1 MTTDMG
7 TDLHLPYGFA
17 QYPSSSPRRSA
28 PRGHDTFEGHS
39 GLMECELEALSPLLV
54 MDSTERADSEQGTV
68 GKFMQS
74 DENGY
79 VIPGTSLKGMI
90 RSVFEVLVPSCVGLH
105 DGSTN
110 RLVPNRFDTCSHRTN
125 LCPTCRTFGYMG
137 RGRGSTV
144 HRGNVNIGEGQAVGG
159 PLQSRRVEIVGQ
171 FKPNPDESDRYWNAD
186 RSPKGR
192 KFYYHQHEI
201 NKPTTQKEKD
211 WSKSLD
217 PLAPGATFRFT
228 VGFQNLPSEA
238 LSTLVA
244 ALTLAD
250 EAPLPEGGTTAVRH
264 KLGYG
269 KAAGLGSVDVRVR
282 SVQLDPDP
290 ETRYQEFGASR
301 EEPSDLDAWV
311 QERQDRFFENP
322 SPPVQDLVEVL
333 RYPPPKNRNY
343 GYPNDW

>member
-1 MTTDMG
+1 
-7 TDLHLPYGFA
+7 
-17 QYPSSSPRRSA
+17 
-28 PRGHDTFEGHS
+28 
-39 GLMECELEALSPLLV
+39 MECELEALSPLLV
-54 MDSTERADSEQGTV
+54 MDSTERADSKQGTV

-105 DGSTN
+105 DHTTTQLIPD
-110 RLVPNRFDTCSHRTN
+110 RLNLKPCSRRTN
-125 LCPTCRTFGYMG
+125 LCPTCRTFGFTGGG
-137 RGRGSTV
+137 RS
-144 HRGNVNIGEGQAVGG
+144 HRGNVNIGDARAVERPSQGR
-159 PLQSRRVEIVGQ
+159 QVQIVGQ
-171 FKPNPDESDRYWNAD
+171 FNPNPDESDRYRNAD

-192 KFYYHQHEI
+192 KFYYHQHEL
-201 NKPTTQKEKD
+201 NEATTQNEK
-211 WSKSLD
+211 KYGKHLV

-244 ALTLAD
+244 ALALAD
-250 EAPLPEGGTTAVRH
+250 EAPLPGGGTTAVRH

-290 ETRYQEFGASR
+290 ETRYREFGASR

-322 SPPVQDLVEVL
+322 SPPVQDLIEVL
-333 RYPPPKNRNY
+333 RYPPPENRTY
-343 GYPNDW
+343 GYLNDW